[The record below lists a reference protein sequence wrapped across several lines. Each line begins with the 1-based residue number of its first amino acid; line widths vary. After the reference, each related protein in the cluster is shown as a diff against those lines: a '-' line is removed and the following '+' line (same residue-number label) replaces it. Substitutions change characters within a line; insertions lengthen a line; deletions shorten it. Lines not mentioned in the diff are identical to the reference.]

1 MTPMEPTPIP
11 PTLPPTPM
19 QPPSPMPPPTPM
31 PPTPMPP
38 MPLQNASDTDLRE
51 LLRSCLAVPRWI
63 DEVAAGAP
71 FTSPAELL
79 DRARLAADP
88 LQPAEIELA
97 LADHPRI
104 GERPRGDGRSAVFS
118 RAEQQAPDADDP
130 ELAAKIAAGNA
141 AYEERFGRVFLIR
154 AAGRTRAEIHLE
166 QQRRLAL
173 DDDADL
179 RIVAHELRQ
188 IALLRLE
195 RLLGEVSATRSHI
208 TTHVLDAA
216 RGVPASGLDVT
227 LEQPADGAWTVI
239 GRARTDAD
247 GRVSMLGPAALPP
260 GRYRVTFDTGA
271 YFAAQST
278 STFYPEVVV
287 VVELADPAAR
297 YHVPLLLSPFAYS
310 TYRGS

>member
-1 MTPMEPTPIP
+1 MT
-11 PTLPPTPM
+11 LHD
-19 QPPSPMPPPTPM
+19 
-31 PPTPMPP
+31 
-38 MPLQNASDTDLRE
+38 ASDGELRA

-71 FTSPAELL
+71 FASPADLL
-79 DRARLAADP
+79 DRARRAADP
-88 LQPAEIELA
+88 LEPAEIEQA

-104 GERPRGDGRSAVFS
+104 GEQPRGGSRSAAFS
-118 RAEQQAPDADDP
+118 RAEQQAPDADDA
-130 ELAAKIAAGNA
+130 ELATRIAAGNA

-154 AAGRTRAEIHLE
+154 AAGRTRAEIHRE

-173 DDDADL
+173 DDAADL
-179 RIVAHELRQ
+179 PVVAGELRQ

-195 RLLGEVSATRSHI
+195 RLLAESQATRSHV

-227 LEQPADGAWTVI
+227 LEQPADGAWTVV
-239 GRARTDAD
+239 GRGRTDAD
-247 GRVSMLGPAALPP
+247 GRVTMLGPAALPA
-260 GRYRVTFDTGA
+260 GRYRVTFGTGA
-271 YFAAQST
+271 YFAAQGT

-287 VVELADPAAR
+287 VIELADPAAH